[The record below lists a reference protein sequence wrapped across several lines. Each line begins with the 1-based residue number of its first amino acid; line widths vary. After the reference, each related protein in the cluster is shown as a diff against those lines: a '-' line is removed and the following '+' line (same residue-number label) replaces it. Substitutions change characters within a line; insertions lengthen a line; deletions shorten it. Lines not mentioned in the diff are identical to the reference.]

1 MSKNFS
7 LNNLNKNF
15 IKFFEITFILVTTI
29 FSFIPFL
36 WLILTSFKLRTDIL
50 SPVLKLFFQPTLSN
64 YIKAFVEGEFS
75 TYFVNSMMIAVC
87 NVILCL
93 FIGLPSAYAF
103 SRFKI
108 FGEKHLFFYV
118 LSTRM
123 APAIALVL
131 PLYIFFK
138 QIGILGTMTAVII
151 AHATFNLALV
161 IYLMKNF
168 FNDIPKAIDEAA
180 LCDGA
185 SELDIFLK
193 IIIPNAK
200 SGIIV
205 VAIITFLFSWNEFLF
220 TFLIGGA
227 NAMTLPAA
235 FPGLVTPLGTY
246 WGQLAAVSVVVSLPV
261 IAFVWYL
268 QKHLVRG
275 LTFGAIK

>member
-1 MSKNFS
+1 MIKNSK
-7 LNNLNKNF
+7 
-15 IKFFEITFILVTTI
+15 IKSSIKYFEIFFIIITTLV
-29 FSFIPFL
+29 SFIPFL
-36 WLILTSFKLRTDIL
+36 WLILTSFKFRTDIL
-50 SPVLKLFFQPTLSN
+50 SPVIKLFFSPTLSN

-75 TYFVNSMMIAVC
+75 TYFLNSITIATG

-93 FIGLPSAYAF
+93 FIGLPAAYAF
-103 SRFKI
+103 SRFKV
-108 FGEKHLFFYV
+108 FGEKHIFFYV

-131 PLYIFFK
+131 PLYMFFK
-138 QIGILGTMTAVII
+138 QIGILGTSAAVII

-168 FNDIPKAIDEAA
+168 FNDIPKEIDEAA
-180 LCDGA
+180 LVDGA
-185 SELDIFLK
+185 SEFDIFLK
-193 IIIPNAK
+193 IILPNAK
-200 SGIIV
+200 SGVIV

-220 TFLIGGA
+220 TLLIGGS
-227 NAMTLPAA
+227 NTMTLTAA

-261 IAFVWYL
+261 IISVWFL

-275 LTFGAIK
+275 LTFGAVK

>member
-1 MSKNFS
+1 MIKNSKFTS
-7 LNNLNKNF
+7 T
-15 IKFFEITFILVTTI
+15 IKYFEIFFIILTTLI
-29 FSFIPFL
+29 SFIPFL
-36 WLILTSFKLRTDIL
+36 WLILTSFKFRTDIL
-50 SPVLKLFFQPTLSN
+50 SPVLKLFFSPTLSN

-75 TYFVNSMMIAVC
+75 TYFLNSLTIATG

-93 FIGLPSAYAF
+93 FIGLPAAYAF
-103 SRFKI
+103 SRFKV
-108 FGEKHLFFYV
+108 FGEKHIFFYV

-131 PLYIFFK
+131 PLYMFFK
-138 QIGILGTMTAVII
+138 QIGILGTTAAVII

-168 FNDIPKAIDEAA
+168 FNDIPKEIDEAA
-180 LCDGA
+180 LVDGA
-185 SELDIFLK
+185 SEFDIFLK
-193 IIIPNAK
+193 LIIPNAK

-220 TFLIGGA
+220 TLLIGGS
-227 NAMTLPAA
+227 NAMTLTAA

-261 IAFVWYL
+261 IISVWYL

>member
-1 MSKNFS
+1 MAGNLKLKS
-7 LNNLNKNF
+7 L
-15 IKFFEITFILVTTI
+15 IKYFEIVFIIIVTLI
-29 FSFIPFL
+29 SFIPFL
-36 WLILTSFKLRTDIL
+36 WLILTSFKFRTDIL
-50 SPVLKLFFQPTLSN
+50 SPVLKLFFSPTLSN
-64 YIKAFVEGEFS
+64 YTKAFVEGEFS
-75 TYFVNSMMIAVC
+75 TYFLNSLTIATG

-93 FIGLPSAYAF
+93 FIGLPAAYAF
-103 SRFKI
+103 SRFKV
-108 FGEKHLFFYV
+108 FGEKHIFFYV

-131 PLYIFFK
+131 PLYMFFK
-138 QIGILGTMTAVII
+138 QIGILGTTAAVII

-168 FNDIPKAIDEAA
+168 FNDIPKEIDEAA
-180 LCDGA
+180 LVDGA
-185 SELDIFLK
+185 SEFDIFLK
-193 IIIPNAK
+193 IILPNAK

-220 TFLIGGA
+220 TLLIGGS
-227 NAMTLPAA
+227 NTTTLTAA

-261 IAFVWYL
+261 IIFVWYL

>member
-1 MSKNFS
+1 MTKNIKS
-7 LNNLNKNF
+7 GIF
-15 IKFFEITFILVTTI
+15 IKYFEIFFILLTTI
-29 FSFIPFL
+29 VSFIPFL
-36 WLILTSFKLRTDIL
+36 WLILTSFKFRTDIL
-50 SPVLKLFFQPTLSN
+50 SPVLKLFFTPTFSN
-64 YIKAFVEGEFS
+64 YIKAFIEGEFS
-75 TYFVNSMMIAVC
+75 TYFVNSMTIAVC

-93 FIGLPSAYAF
+93 FIGLPAAYAF
-103 SRFKI
+103 SRFKV
-108 FGEKHLFFYV
+108 FGEKHIFFYV

-138 QIGILGTMTAVII
+138 QIGILGTTTAVVI
-151 AHATFNLALV
+151 AHATFNIALV

-168 FNDIPKAIDEAA
+168 FNDIPREIDEAA
-180 LCDGA
+180 LVDGA
-185 SELDIFLK
+185 SEFDIFLK
-193 IIIPNAK
+193 IILPNAK

-220 TFLIGGA
+220 TLLIGGSYT
-227 NAMTLPAA
+227 MTLTAA

-261 IAFVWYL
+261 IFSVWYL

>member
-1 MSKNFS
+1 MTKNSTLSF
-7 LNNLNKNF
+7 L
-15 IKFFEITFILVTTI
+15 IKCFEIFFILLITI
-29 FSFIPFL
+29 ISFIPFL
-36 WLILTSFKLRTDIL
+36 WLILTSFKIRTDIL
-50 SPVLKLFFQPTLSN
+50 SPVLKFFFSPTLSN

-75 TYFVNSMMIAVC
+75 TYFINSATIAIG

-93 FIGLPSAYAF
+93 FIGLPAAYAF
-103 SRFKI
+103 SRFKV
-108 FGEKHLFFYV
+108 FGEKHIFFYI

-138 QIGILGTMTAVII
+138 QLGILGTTTAVVI

-168 FNDIPKAIDEAA
+168 FNDIPKEIDEAA
-180 LCDGA
+180 LVDGA
-185 SELDIFLK
+185 SEFDIFLK
-193 IIIPNAK
+193 IILPNAK

-205 VAIITFLFSWNEFLF
+205 VAILTFLFSWNEFLF
-220 TFLIGGA
+220 TLLIGGSYT
-227 NAMTLPAA
+227 MTLTAA

-261 IAFVWYL
+261 IFSVWYL

>member
-1 MSKNFS
+1 MKKDLNTNF
-7 LNNLNKNF
+7 L
-15 IKFFEITFILVTTI
+15 IKFAEIFFIILTAAI
-29 FSFIPFL
+29 SFIPFL
-36 WLILTSFKLRTDIL
+36 WLILTSFKFRTDIL
-50 SPVLKLFFQPTLSN
+50 SPVLKLFFTPTFSN

-75 TYFVNSMMIAVC
+75 TYFLNSFTIASF
-87 NVILCL
+87 NVVLCL
-93 FIGLPSAYAF
+93 FIGLPAAYAF
-103 SRFKI
+103 SRFKVY
-108 FGEKHLFFYV
+108 GEKHLFFYV

-138 QIGILGTMTAVII
+138 QIGILGTMTAVVI

-168 FNDIPKAIDEAA
+168 FNDIPKEIDEAA
-180 LCDGA
+180 LVDGA
-185 SELDIFLK
+185 SEFDIFFK
-193 IIIPNAK
+193 IVLPNAK

-220 TFLIGGA
+220 TLLIGGS
-227 NAMTLPAA
+227 NTMTLTAA

-261 IAFVWYL
+261 ILSVWYL

>member
-1 MSKNFS
+1 MAGNLKLKS
-7 LNNLNKNF
+7 L
-15 IKFFEITFILVTTI
+15 IKYFEIVFIILITLI
-29 FSFIPFL
+29 SFIPFL
-36 WLILTSFKLRTDIL
+36 WLILTSFKFRTDIL
-50 SPVLKLFFQPTLSN
+50 SPVLKLFFNPTLSN
-64 YIKAFVEGEFS
+64 YTKAFVEGEFS
-75 TYFVNSMMIAVC
+75 TYFLNSLTIATG

-93 FIGLPSAYAF
+93 FIGLPAAYAF
-103 SRFKI
+103 SRFKV
-108 FGEKHLFFYV
+108 FGEKHIFFYV

-131 PLYIFFK
+131 PLYMFFK
-138 QIGILGTMTAVII
+138 QIGILGTSAAVII

-168 FNDIPKAIDEAA
+168 FNDIPKEIDEAA
-180 LCDGA
+180 LVDGA
-185 SELDIFLK
+185 SEFDIFLK
-193 IIIPNAK
+193 IILPNAK
-200 SGIIV
+200 SGVIV

-220 TFLIGGA
+220 TLLIGGS
-227 NAMTLPAA
+227 NTTTLTAA

-261 IAFVWYL
+261 IISVWYL

>member
-1 MSKNFS
+1 VIKNSK
-7 LNNLNKNF
+7 
-15 IKFFEITFILVTTI
+15 IKSSIKYFEIFFIIITTLV
-29 FSFIPFL
+29 SFIPFL
-36 WLILTSFKLRTDIL
+36 WLILTSFKFRTDIL
-50 SPVLKLFFQPTLSN
+50 SPVIKLFFSPTLSN

-75 TYFVNSMMIAVC
+75 TYFLNSITIATG

-93 FIGLPSAYAF
+93 FIGLPAAYAF
-103 SRFKI
+103 SRFKV
-108 FGEKHLFFYV
+108 FGEKHIFFYV

-131 PLYIFFK
+131 PLYMFFK
-138 QIGILGTMTAVII
+138 QIGILGTSAAVII

-168 FNDIPKAIDEAA
+168 FNDIPKEIDEAA
-180 LCDGA
+180 LVDGA
-185 SELDIFLK
+185 SEFDIFLK
-193 IIIPNAK
+193 IILPNAK
-200 SGIIV
+200 SGVIV

-220 TFLIGGA
+220 TLLIGGS
-227 NAMTLPAA
+227 NTMTLTAA

-261 IAFVWYL
+261 IISVWFL

-275 LTFGAIK
+275 LTFGAVK

>member
-1 MSKNFS
+1 VIKNSK
-7 LNNLNKNF
+7 
-15 IKFFEITFILVTTI
+15 IKSSIKYFEIFFIIITTLV
-29 FSFIPFL
+29 SFIPFL
-36 WLILTSFKLRTDIL
+36 WLILTSFKFRTDIL
-50 SPVLKLFFQPTLSN
+50 SPVLKLFFTPTLSN

-75 TYFVNSMMIAVC
+75 TYFLNSITIATG

-93 FIGLPSAYAF
+93 FIGLPAAYAF
-103 SRFKI
+103 SRFKV
-108 FGEKHLFFYV
+108 FGEKHIFFYV

-131 PLYIFFK
+131 PLYMFFK
-138 QIGILGTMTAVII
+138 QIGILGTSAAVII

-168 FNDIPKAIDEAA
+168 FNDIPKEIDEAA
-180 LCDGA
+180 LVDGA
-185 SELDIFLK
+185 SEFDIFLK
-193 IIIPNAK
+193 IVLPNAK
-200 SGIIV
+200 SGVIV

-220 TFLIGGA
+220 TLLIGGS
-227 NAMTLPAA
+227 NTTTLTAA

-261 IAFVWYL
+261 IISVWFL

-275 LTFGAIK
+275 LTFGAVK

>member
-1 MSKNFS
+1 MIKNSK
-7 LNNLNKNF
+7 
-15 IKFFEITFILVTTI
+15 IKSSIKYFEIFFIIITTLV
-29 FSFIPFL
+29 SFIPFL
-36 WLILTSFKLRTDIL
+36 WLILTSFKFRTDIL
-50 SPVLKLFFQPTLSN
+50 SPVLKLFFTPTLSN

-75 TYFVNSMMIAVC
+75 TYFLNSITIATG

-93 FIGLPSAYAF
+93 FIGLPAAYAF
-103 SRFKI
+103 SRFKV
-108 FGEKHLFFYV
+108 FGEKHIFFYV

-131 PLYIFFK
+131 PLYMFFK
-138 QIGILGTMTAVII
+138 QIGILGTSAAVII

-168 FNDIPKAIDEAA
+168 FNDIPKEIDEAA
-180 LCDGA
+180 LVDGA
-185 SELDIFLK
+185 SEFDIFLK
-193 IIIPNAK
+193 IVLPNAK
-200 SGIIV
+200 SGVIV

-220 TFLIGGA
+220 TLLIGGS
-227 NAMTLPAA
+227 NTTTLTAA

-261 IAFVWYL
+261 IISVWFL

-275 LTFGAIK
+275 LTFGAVK

>member
-1 MSKNFS
+1 MIKNSK
-7 LNNLNKNF
+7 
-15 IKFFEITFILVTTI
+15 IKSSIKYFEIFFIIITTLV
-29 FSFIPFL
+29 SFIPFL
-36 WLILTSFKLRTDIL
+36 WLILTSFKFRTDIL
-50 SPVLKLFFQPTLSN
+50 SPVLKLFFTPTLSN

-75 TYFVNSMMIAVC
+75 TYFLNSITIATG

-93 FIGLPSAYAF
+93 FIGLPAAYAF
-103 SRFKI
+103 SRFKV
-108 FGEKHLFFYV
+108 FGEKHIFFYV

-131 PLYIFFK
+131 PLYMFFK
-138 QIGILGTMTAVII
+138 QIGILGTSAAVII

-168 FNDIPKAIDEAA
+168 FNDIPKEIDEAA
-180 LCDGA
+180 LVDGA
-185 SELDIFLK
+185 SEFDIFLK
-193 IIIPNAK
+193 IVLPNAK
-200 SGIIV
+200 SGVIV

-220 TFLIGGA
+220 TLLIGGS
-227 NAMTLPAA
+227 NTMTLTAA

-261 IAFVWYL
+261 IISVWYL

-275 LTFGAIK
+275 LTFGAVK

>member
-1 MSKNFS
+1 MTKNIKS
-7 LNNLNKNF
+7 GIF
-15 IKFFEITFILVTTI
+15 IKYFEIFFILLTTI
-29 FSFIPFL
+29 VSFIPFL
-36 WLILTSFKLRTDIL
+36 WLILTSFKFRTDIL
-50 SPVLKLFFQPTLSN
+50 SPVLKLFFTPTFSN
-64 YIKAFVEGEFS
+64 YIKAFIEGEFS
-75 TYFVNSMMIAVC
+75 TYFVNSMTIAVC

-93 FIGLPSAYAF
+93 FIGLPAAYAF
-103 SRFKI
+103 SRFKV
-108 FGEKHLFFYV
+108 FGEKHIFFYV

-138 QIGILGTMTAVII
+138 QIGILGTTTAVVI

-168 FNDIPKAIDEAA
+168 FNDIPREIDEAA
-180 LCDGA
+180 LVDGA
-185 SELDIFLK
+185 SEFDIFLK
-193 IIIPNAK
+193 IILPNAK

-220 TFLIGGA
+220 TLLIGGSYT
-227 NAMTLPAA
+227 MTLTAA

-261 IAFVWYL
+261 IFTVWYL

-275 LTFGAIK
+275 LTFGAI

>member
-1 MSKNFS
+1 MIDNLKLKS
-7 LNNLNKNF
+7 L
-15 IKFFEITFILVTTI
+15 IKYFEIIFIILITLI
-29 FSFIPFL
+29 SFIPFL
-36 WLILTSFKLRTDIL
+36 WLILTSFKFRTDIL
-50 SPVLKLFFQPTLSN
+50 SPVLKLFFSPTLSN
-64 YIKAFVEGEFS
+64 YTKAFVEGEFS
-75 TYFVNSMMIAVC
+75 TYFLNSLTIATG

-93 FIGLPSAYAF
+93 FIGLPAAYAF
-103 SRFKI
+103 SRFKV
-108 FGEKHLFFYV
+108 FGEKHIFFYV

-131 PLYIFFK
+131 PLYMFFK
-138 QIGILGTMTAVII
+138 QIGILGTSVAVII

-168 FNDIPKAIDEAA
+168 FNDIPKEIDEAA
-180 LCDGA
+180 LVDGA
-185 SELDIFLK
+185 SEFDIFLK
-193 IIIPNAK
+193 IILPNAK

-220 TFLIGGA
+220 TLLIGGS
-227 NAMTLPAA
+227 NTTTLTAA

-261 IAFVWYL
+261 IISVWYL

>member
-1 MSKNFS
+1 MIKNSK
-7 LNNLNKNF
+7 
-15 IKFFEITFILVTTI
+15 IKSSIKYFEIFFIIITTLV
-29 FSFIPFL
+29 SFIPFL
-36 WLILTSFKLRTDIL
+36 WLILTSFKFRTDIL
-50 SPVLKLFFQPTLSN
+50 SPVIKLFFSPTLSN

-75 TYFVNSMMIAVC
+75 TYFLNSITIATG

-93 FIGLPSAYAF
+93 FIGLPAAYAF
-103 SRFKI
+103 SRFKV
-108 FGEKHLFFYV
+108 FGEKHIFFYV

-131 PLYIFFK
+131 PLYMFFK
-138 QIGILGTMTAVII
+138 QIGILGTSAAVII

-168 FNDIPKAIDEAA
+168 FNDIPKEIDEAA
-180 LCDGA
+180 LVDGA
-185 SELDIFLK
+185 SEFDIFLK
-193 IIIPNAK
+193 IILPNAK
-200 SGIIV
+200 SGVIV

-220 TFLIGGA
+220 TLLIGGS
-227 NAMTLPAA
+227 NTTTLTAA

-261 IAFVWYL
+261 IISVWFL

-275 LTFGAIK
+275 LTFGAVK

>member
-1 MSKNFS
+1 MTKNIKS
-7 LNNLNKNF
+7 GIF
-15 IKFFEITFILVTTI
+15 IKYFEIFFILLTTI
-29 FSFIPFL
+29 VSFIPFL
-36 WLILTSFKLRTDIL
+36 WLILTSFKFRTDIL
-50 SPVLKLFFQPTLSN
+50 SPVVKLFFTPTFSN
-64 YIKAFVEGEFS
+64 YIKAFIEGEFS
-75 TYFVNSMMIAVC
+75 TYFVNSMTIAVC

-93 FIGLPSAYAF
+93 FIGLPAAYAF
-103 SRFKI
+103 SRFKV
-108 FGEKHLFFYV
+108 FGEKHIFFYV

-138 QIGILGTMTAVII
+138 QIGILGTTTAVVI

-168 FNDIPKAIDEAA
+168 FNDIPREIDEAA
-180 LCDGA
+180 LVDGA
-185 SELDIFLK
+185 SEFDIFLK
-193 IIIPNAK
+193 IILPNAK

-220 TFLIGGA
+220 TLLIGGSYT
-227 NAMTLPAA
+227 MTLTAA

-261 IAFVWYL
+261 IFTVWYL

>member
-1 MSKNFS
+1 MIDNLKLKS
-7 LNNLNKNF
+7 L
-15 IKFFEITFILVTTI
+15 IKHFEIIFIILVTLI
-29 FSFIPFL
+29 SFIPFL
-36 WLILTSFKLRTDIL
+36 WLILTSFKFRTDIL
-50 SPVLKLFFQPTLSN
+50 SPVLKLFFSPTLSN
-64 YIKAFVEGEFS
+64 YTKAFVEGEFS
-75 TYFVNSMMIAVC
+75 TYFLNSFTIATG

-93 FIGLPSAYAF
+93 FIGLPAAYAF
-103 SRFKI
+103 SRFKV
-108 FGEKHLFFYV
+108 FGEKHIFFYV

-131 PLYIFFK
+131 PLYMFFK
-138 QIGILGTMTAVII
+138 QIGILGTTAAVII

-168 FNDIPKAIDEAA
+168 FNDIPKEIDEAA
-180 LCDGA
+180 LVDGA
-185 SELDIFLK
+185 SEFDIFLK
-193 IIIPNAK
+193 IILPNAK

-220 TFLIGGA
+220 TLLIGGS
-227 NAMTLPAA
+227 NTTTLTAA

-261 IAFVWYL
+261 IIFVWYL

>member
-1 MSKNFS
+1 MIGNLKLKS
-7 LNNLNKNF
+7 L
-15 IKFFEITFILVTTI
+15 IKHFEIIFIILITLI
-29 FSFIPFL
+29 SFIPFL
-36 WLILTSFKLRTDIL
+36 WLILTSFKFRTDIL
-50 SPVLKLFFQPTLSN
+50 SPVLKLFFSPTLSN
-64 YIKAFVEGEFS
+64 YTKAFVEGEFS
-75 TYFVNSMMIAVC
+75 TYFLNSLTIATG

-93 FIGLPSAYAF
+93 FIGLPAAYAF
-103 SRFKI
+103 SRFKV
-108 FGEKHLFFYV
+108 FGEKHIFFYV

-131 PLYIFFK
+131 PLYMFFK
-138 QIGILGTMTAVII
+138 QIGILGTTAAVII

-168 FNDIPKAIDEAA
+168 FNDIPKEIDEAA
-180 LCDGA
+180 LVDGA
-185 SELDIFLK
+185 SEFDIFLK
-193 IIIPNAK
+193 IILPNAK

-220 TFLIGGA
+220 TLLIGGS
-227 NAMTLPAA
+227 NTTTLTAA

-261 IAFVWYL
+261 IIFVWYL

>member
-1 MSKNFS
+1 VIKNSK
-7 LNNLNKNF
+7 
-15 IKFFEITFILVTTI
+15 IKSSIKYFEIFFIIITTLV
-29 FSFIPFL
+29 SFIPFL
-36 WLILTSFKLRTDIL
+36 WLILTSFKFRTDIL
-50 SPVLKLFFQPTLSN
+50 SPVLKLFFTPTLSN

-75 TYFVNSMMIAVC
+75 TYFLNSITIATG

-93 FIGLPSAYAF
+93 FIGLPAAYAF
-103 SRFKI
+103 SRFKV
-108 FGEKHLFFYV
+108 FGEKHIFFYV

-131 PLYIFFK
+131 PLYMFFK
-138 QIGILGTMTAVII
+138 QIGILGTSAAVII

-168 FNDIPKAIDEAA
+168 FNDIPKEIDEAA
-180 LCDGA
+180 LVDGA
-185 SELDIFLK
+185 SEFDIFLK
-193 IIIPNAK
+193 IILPNAK
-200 SGIIV
+200 SGVIV

-220 TFLIGGA
+220 TLLIGGS
-227 NAMTLPAA
+227 NTMTLTAA

-261 IAFVWYL
+261 IISVWYL

-275 LTFGAIK
+275 LTFGAVK

>member
-1 MSKNFS
+1 MTKN
-7 LNNLNKNF
+7 
-15 IKFFEITFILVTTI
+15 IKPGILIKYFEIFFILLTTI
-29 FSFIPFL
+29 VSFIPFL
-36 WLILTSFKLRTDIL
+36 WLILTSFKFRTDIL
-50 SPVLKLFFQPTLSN
+50 SPVLKLFFTPTFSN
-64 YIKAFVEGEFS
+64 YIKAFIEGEFS
-75 TYFVNSMMIAVC
+75 TYFVNSMTIAVC

-93 FIGLPSAYAF
+93 FIGLPAAYAF
-103 SRFKI
+103 SRFKV
-108 FGEKHLFFYV
+108 FGEKHIFFYV

-138 QIGILGTMTAVII
+138 QIGILGTTTAVVI

-168 FNDIPKAIDEAA
+168 FNDIPREIDEAA
-180 LCDGA
+180 LVDGA
-185 SELDIFLK
+185 SEFDIFLK
-193 IIIPNAK
+193 IILPNAK

-220 TFLIGGA
+220 TLLIGGSYT
-227 NAMTLPAA
+227 MTLTAA

-261 IAFVWYL
+261 IFTVWYL

>member
-1 MSKNFS
+1 M
-7 LNNLNKNF
+7 
-15 IKFFEITFILVTTI
+15 
-29 FSFIPFL
+29 
-36 WLILTSFKLRTDIL
+36 
-50 SPVLKLFFQPTLSN
+50 
-64 YIKAFVEGEFS
+64 
-75 TYFVNSMMIAVC
+75 
-87 NVILCL
+87 ILCL
-93 FIGLPSAYAF
+93 FIGLPAAYAF
-103 SRFKI
+103 SRFKV
-108 FGEKHLFFYV
+108 FGEKHIFFYV

-131 PLYIFFK
+131 PLYMFFK
-138 QIGILGTMTAVII
+138 QIGILGTTAAVII

-168 FNDIPKAIDEAA
+168 FNDIPKEIDEAA
-180 LCDGA
+180 LVDGA
-185 SELDIFLK
+185 SEFDIFLK
-193 IIIPNAK
+193 LIIPNAK

-220 TFLIGGA
+220 TLLIGGS
-227 NAMTLPAA
+227 NAMTLTAA

-261 IAFVWYL
+261 IISVWYL

>member
-1 MSKNFS
+1 VIKNSK
-7 LNNLNKNF
+7 
-15 IKFFEITFILVTTI
+15 IKSSIKYFEIFFIIITTLV
-29 FSFIPFL
+29 SFIPFL
-36 WLILTSFKLRTDIL
+36 WLILTSFKFITDIL
-50 SPVLKLFFQPTLSN
+50 SPVLKLFFTPTLSN

-75 TYFVNSMMIAVC
+75 TYFLNSITIATG

-93 FIGLPSAYAF
+93 FIGLPAAYAF
-103 SRFKI
+103 SRFKV
-108 FGEKHLFFYV
+108 FGEKHIFFYV

-131 PLYIFFK
+131 PLYMFFK
-138 QIGILGTMTAVII
+138 QIGILGTSAAVII

-168 FNDIPKAIDEAA
+168 FNDIPKEIDEAA
-180 LCDGA
+180 LVDGA
-185 SELDIFLK
+185 SEFDIFLK
-193 IIIPNAK
+193 IVLPNAK
-200 SGIIV
+200 SGVIV

-220 TFLIGGA
+220 TLLIGGS
-227 NAMTLPAA
+227 NTTTLTAA

-261 IAFVWYL
+261 IISVWFL

-275 LTFGAIK
+275 LTFGAVK